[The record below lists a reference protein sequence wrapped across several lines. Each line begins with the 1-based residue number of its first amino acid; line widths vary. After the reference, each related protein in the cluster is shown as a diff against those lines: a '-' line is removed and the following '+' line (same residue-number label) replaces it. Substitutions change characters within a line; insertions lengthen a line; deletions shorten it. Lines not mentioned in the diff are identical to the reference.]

1 MKTRRARSPRIGL
14 HITAN
19 GSSFYSFYC
28 YLVTTS
34 GERLLY
40 RSGQRLWTCSSPESL
55 FRCSELDREPEN
67 SVFLYT
73 SAILQTTFCAVAMGS
88 NTYRRST
95 FGVGA
100 QFARENG
107 TGCAAFEARARPGAK
122 FAPPSGSGART
133 AKSVHALTLAEMESC
148 QTHEIH
154 IKEPQI
160 V

>member
-19 GSSFYSFYC
+19 GSSFYC

-88 NTYRRST
+88 NSYRRST

-107 TGCAAFEARARPGAK
+107 TGCAAFEARARSSCETGREICS
-122 FAPPSGSGART
+122 PSGPVLGPPKPRT
-133 AKSVHALTLAEMESC
+133 
-148 QTHEIH
+148 
-154 IKEPQI
+154 P
-160 V
+160 

>member
-19 GSSFYSFYC
+19 GSSFYC

-55 FRCSELDREPEN
+55 FRCSELDRRPEN

-73 SAILQTTFCAVAMGS
+73 SAILQTTFCAVATGS
-88 NTYRRST
+88 NSYRRSL
-95 FGVGA
+95 FGGGSDFSREKQPGA
-100 QFARENG
+100 G
-107 TGCAAFEARARPGAK
+107 HCDARPG
-122 FAPPSGSGART
+122 R
-133 AKSVHALTLAEMESC
+133 
-148 QTHEIH
+148 
-154 IKEPQI
+154 
-160 V
+160 

>member
-19 GSSFYSFYC
+19 GSSFYC

-34 GERLLY
+34 RERLLY

-73 SAILQTTFCAVAMGS
+73 SASLQTTFCAVATGS
-88 NTYRRST
+88 NSYRRSI

-107 TGCAAFEARARPGAK
+107 TGCAAFEARAREARARPGAK
-122 FAPPSGSGART
+122 FAPRRGLCSDRQNRARLNLGGNGILPN
-133 AKSVHALTLAEMESC
+133 S
-148 QTHEIH
+148 
-154 IKEPQI
+154 
-160 V
+160 

>member
-19 GSSFYSFYC
+19 GSSFYC

-73 SAILQTTFCAVAMGS
+73 SAILQTTFCAVATGS
-88 NTYRRST
+88 NSYRRSI

-122 FAPPSGSGART
+122 FAPPVGVWCSDRQIRARLNLGGNGILPN
-133 AKSVHALTLAEMESC
+133 S
-148 QTHEIH
+148 
-154 IKEPQI
+154 
-160 V
+160 